1 MSALVNAHSN
11 ALRRAFNQLRAQPVG
26 TLLSLV
32 VLGCALA
39 IPLVIYL
46 LLGSLGSATTRVNA
60 DAEVNVF
67 ADPKLSLE
75 DARALQAKLAALPG
89 VAAARLVPKDQ
100 ALAQLKQRP
109 QLADLVASLDN
120 NPLPHAVV
128 VRAAEASP
136 ENLERLRVAALALP
150 GVDKVSADFEWLRKL
165 GRLMR
170 LGEGLLLGLALLLA
184 AAVVLVIGNTIRLEV
199 LARRDEIQVSQ
210 LIGASRAFVR
220 RPFLYFGLIAGGLAG
235 CLGWLLATVGIWWAN
250 SHIQGLAADF
260 GLSFRIMQSS
270 PKEAVTYILVIA
282 FLALVGALFSANALA
297 WKSAS
302 RS

>member
-1 MSALVNAHSN
+1 MSAFNAHAN
-11 ALRRAFNQLRAQPVG
+11 ALRRALAQLRAQPVG

-46 LLGSLGSATTRVNA
+46 VLGSLSSATTRINA

-67 ADPKLSLE
+67 ADPKLSLD
-75 DARALQAKLAALPG
+75 DAKQLQAKLAAISG
-89 VAAARLVPKDQ
+89 VASARLVPKDQ

-109 QLADLVASLDN
+109 QLADLVASLDA
-120 NPLPHAVV
+120 NPLPHAIV
-128 VRAAEASP
+128 VRAAQASP
-136 ENLERLRVAALALP
+136 ENLERLRAAAMALP

-165 GRLMR
+165 GRLLR
-170 LGEGLLLGLALLLA
+170 LGEGILLGLALLLA
-184 AAVVLVIGNTIRLEV
+184 AAVVLIIGNTIRLEV

-220 RPFLYFGLIAGGLAG
+220 RPFLYFGLIAGALSG
-235 CLGWLLATVGIWWAN
+235 CLGWALASLGIWWAN
-250 SHIQGLAADF
+250 SHIQGMAADF
-260 GLSFRIMQSS
+260 GLSFRIVQASA
-270 PKEAVTYILVIA
+270 PEAITYIFVIA

-297 WKSAS
+297 WRTAAQ
-302 RS
+302 R